1 MIPWKTIDR
10 TQLPD
15 KGGELSLHRR
25 GDEFSNRVDGLE
37 LMNSL
42 AHESEDA
49 LARLACERIAD
60 RPRPCVLIGGLG
72 MGFTLA
78 QALRGLGSGA
88 QVVVAELM
96 PEVVAWNRK
105 HLAELSG
112 RPLEDKRVTVREA
125 DVVRILKEER
135 GVYDAI
141 MLDVDNGPEGLTVK
155 GNSWLYTREGIDA
168 TYAALR
174 PTGVLAI
181 WSDKSHDAFIKRLRR
196 TGFEVEELRV
206 RSPGRHGAAR
216 YTIWIAEKKK
226 VIGRGKE

>member
-1 MIPWKTIDR
+1 MIPWETIDR
-10 TQLPD
+10 TQLPENA
-15 KGGELSLHRR
+15 GELSLHRR
-25 GDEFSNRVDGLE
+25 GDEFSIRVDGQE

-49 LARLACERIAD
+49 LAKLACERIAG
-60 RPRPCVLIGGLG
+60 RPKPRVLIGGLG

-78 QALRGLGSGA
+78 SALRALGPRA

-96 PEVVAWNRK
+96 PEVVAWNRE

-112 RPLEDKRVTVREA
+112 RPLEDERVTVRET
-125 DVVRILKEER
+125 DVVRILKKER
-135 GVYDAI
+135 AAFDAI

-155 GNSWLYTREGIDA
+155 GNGWLYTRNGLDA

-174 PTGVLAI
+174 PAGVLAI
-181 WSDKSHDAFIKRLRR
+181 WSDKSHDTFVKRLRQ

-206 RSPGRHGAAR
+206 RSPGRHGSAR
-216 YTIWIAEKKK
+216 YTIWLAQK
-226 VIGRGKE
+226 R